1 MLGVLHKGQQV
12 QGTNLDDLDEGTY
25 YCTVGNTNSPADF
38 CWVLTVFDRP
48 SGTGDKSQLAWALN
62 NIWVRRKSGTW
73 GDWLKYNAVA
83 DFYKDYNSLA
93 SLANALGVIENKDR
107 PSTLDLNEIRGTGF
121 YLIQSI
127 HGTYINKP
135 SGAAG
140 YGALIVFFAG
150 NYLIQIWIND
160 TIGDKMYIRGNWSNG
175 QTWYGW
181 REIALT
187 PQT

>member
-93 SLANALGVIENKDR
+93 SLANALGVTDIKIQPTSYSGGAGTIATLVALGEAKLQVEFGWSDAQ
-107 PSTLDLNEIRGTGF
+107 STYGRMQRCRFRVVNGTTE
-121 YLIQSI
+121 YEWHDISY
-127 HGTYINKP
+127 T
-135 SGAAG
+135 
-140 YGALIVFFAG
+140 
-150 NYLIQIWIND
+150 
-160 TIGDKMYIRGNWSNG
+160 
-175 QTWYGW
+175 
-181 REIALT
+181 
-187 PQT
+187 